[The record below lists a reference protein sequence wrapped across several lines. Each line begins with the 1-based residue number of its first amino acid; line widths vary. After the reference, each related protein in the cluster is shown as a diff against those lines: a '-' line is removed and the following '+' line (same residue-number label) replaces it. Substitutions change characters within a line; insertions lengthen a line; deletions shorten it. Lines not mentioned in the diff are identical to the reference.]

1 MFSMA
6 GKQKI
11 KLLTLKA
18 VRYKEKAREAA
29 SADIL
34 EGQRE
39 LAQTVPRMEHG
50 PFNAQNEAG
59 NQHIC

>member
-11 KLLTLKA
+11 KLLILKA
-18 VRYKEKAREAA
+18 VRNKGKARETT

-59 NQHIC
+59 SRHIC